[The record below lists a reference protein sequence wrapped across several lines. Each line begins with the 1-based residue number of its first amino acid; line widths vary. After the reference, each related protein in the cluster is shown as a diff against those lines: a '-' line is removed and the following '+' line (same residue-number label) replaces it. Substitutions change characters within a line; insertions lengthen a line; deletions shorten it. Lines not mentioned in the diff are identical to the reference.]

1 MFFHQDF
8 LNSGSKK
15 INFYLFGRGGGG
27 GSGRGRVGLGQ
38 PVGDGGAGRAEPRS
52 RRCRRPSRA
61 CGSHARP
68 RRLRRHGGGG
78 GGRRTIASV
87 SARRAACV
95 AEAPRRVSLSPSIAA
110 PP

>member
-27 GSGRGRVGLGQ
+27 GSGRGWVGRGQ

-52 RRCRRPSRA
+52 RRRRRPSRA
-61 CGSHARP
+61 CGSPARP
-68 RRLRRHGGGG
+68 RRLRRHGG

-95 AEAPRRVSLSPSIAA
+95 AEAPHRVSLSPSIAA